1 MLQTYAIRQL
11 VVAKCFSVVISRA
24 IHNQCNQVCFW
35 VLEQTGIF
43 TKMLREQDFFFI
55 FWTMETMFSKNIHIS
70 HLERIKIKETNKKFR
85 IVHLLRHEICQRAL
99 LLNLPSTQVF
109 PSLVSWATNAPSVYR
124 HGRGTYRRF
133 LGTQEYNN
141 PASPSSQLY
150 REMSACANENHPVFV
165 KRGLAL
171 EKGHSHEQ

>member
-1 MLQTYAIRQL
+1 MLSGSQQWQSVLVWSSAELSITSAIRFAFGFWSRQGYL
-11 VVAKCFSVVISRA
+11 PKCCVNRI
-24 IHNQCNQVCFW
+24 
-35 VLEQTGIF
+35 
-43 TKMLREQDFFFI
+43 FFFI